1 MNIENLRNRV
11 DALQKTENT
20 LLVLAMH
27 KAGLKNVNCSDKQL
41 NLCAVLAGNPVIF
54 KVKEFWME
62 GDSGKE
68 TVFFLGCCDPIEHI
82 TLKCEDILPGMVSN
96 ILEHIPNVNVSDL
109 SVLPQGT
116 DDDIDEALVSSLEYL
131 EHERDCICDTELYER
146 CCKLEK
152 SRQHFWD

>member
-1 MNIENLRNRV
+1 
-11 DALQKTENT
+11 
-20 LLVLAMH
+20 
-27 KAGLKNVNCSDKQL
+27 
-41 NLCAVLAGNPVIF
+41 
-54 KVKEFWME
+54 
-62 GDSGKE
+62 
-68 TVFFLGCCDPIEHI
+68 
-82 TLKCEDILPGMVSN
+82 MVSN

-131 EHERDCICDTELYER
+131 EQERDCICDTELYER

>member
-1 MNIENLRNRV
+1 MHIENLRNRV

-116 DDDIDEALVSSLEYL
+116 EYL
-131 EHERDCICDTELYER
+131 EQERDCICDTELYER

>member
-96 ILEHIPNVNVSDL
+96 ILEHIRRTKYDGIQYRL
-109 SVLPQGT
+109 L
-116 DDDIDEALVSSLEYL
+116 A
-131 EHERDCICDTELYER
+131 
-146 CCKLEK
+146 
-152 SRQHFWD
+152 FWDTSTNSLVVATHGPL

>member
-68 TVFFLGCCDPIEHI
+68 TVFFLDVATRLNISP
-82 TLKCEDILPGMVSN
+82 SN
-96 ILEHIPNVNVSDL
+96 ARIFFPEW
-109 SVLPQGT
+109 
-116 DDDIDEALVSSLEYL
+116 YL
-131 EHERDCICDTELYER
+131 I
-146 CCKLEK
+146 
-152 SRQHFWD
+152 FWNTYPM

>member
-131 EHERDCICDTELYER
+131 EQERDCICDTEL
-146 CCKLEK
+146 
-152 SRQHFWD
+152 